1 VKLFTIASR
10 LYILSIVAV
19 FTIGGLLAYF
29 IMKSI
34 IDTEFNEKLIA
45 EKEQLIYELHTYQ
58 DLKDTY
64 YLNIGDRIN
73 LQEMTNQKGIKQSIS
88 DTIMYDPFER
98 KQLPFRTLTFSDRF
112 QNKNY
117 KVTITKSLLPNQDL
131 VRGISEI
138 FLIMFGSLMISL
150 LVLNRIIS
158 KKIWSP
164 FFKLKDQVQAFNLS
178 RPDMVVL
185 EDSEV
190 SEFQVLKE
198 AVEAMMQQTLR
209 DYQNLKEYTENT
221 SHEIQTPL
229 AIIKNK
235 TELLLQEKL
244 TKNQMSE
251 VGKIYEAATR
261 LSKLKE
267 GLALLT
273 KIENNQFI
281 KQESID
287 VRQFIERK
295 LNNLQEL
302 IDIRKIKVTTK
313 FFSALVIMMNYDL
326 AYLLITNLLSNAIKH
341 NIKGGNI
348 NIVLRQ
354 NVLTVSNTGVDP
366 GVSTN
371 ELFERFKRSS
381 TGSDSTGLGLAIVKR
396 IVDFCKLDIT
406 YTYAVG
412 KHSVI
417 LEFPSD

>member
-1 VKLFTIASR
+1 MKLFTIASR